1 MAADDFWRHFLER
14 WSRAILASPD
24 AARLGLPPEVV
35 DSGWLG
41 LDPATDEQIAA
52 AEARLGVRLPP
63 SYRAFLRVTNGWR
76 YAGDVGARLRPVEE
90 IDWFRTENQDW
101 IDAYT
106 SPIADDPAS
115 GAVDY
120 RHLSSAIQISD
131 VGDAAVM
138 LLIPAVTGPDGECE
152 AWFFANWVPGAEVY
166 PSFREMLEQSYD
178 SEQTI
183 NAQRA
188 RQVAA
193 SDPPDTVAAKL
204 PGLLAE
210 LEGHAARFRQTAEGA
225 MGYSEGVAAGLDE
238 ATDRVRSLSR
248 GRVSPVDLRSRL
260 RDLAAELDAEAA
272 RVEREQR
279 QQTDLSTLWSA
290 ARSFSSI
297 IAHMGDMHDA
307 IGTAGRAQGLHQ
319 AAGIVRWFLG
329 DD

>member
-1 MAADDFWRHFLER
+1 
-14 WSRAILASPD
+14 
-24 AARLGLPPEVV
+24 
-35 DSGWLG
+35 
-41 LDPATDEQIAA
+41 
-52 AEARLGVRLPP
+52 
-63 SYRAFLRVTNGWR
+63 
-76 YAGDVGARLRPVEE
+76 
-90 IDWFRTENQDW
+90 
-101 IDAYT
+101 
-106 SPIADDPAS
+106 
-115 GAVDY
+115 
-120 RHLSSAIQISD
+120 
-131 VGDAAVM
+131 
-138 LLIPAVTGPDGECE
+138 
-152 AWFFANWVPGAEVY
+152 
-166 PSFREMLEQSYD
+166 
-178 SEQTI
+178 
-183 NAQRA
+183 
-188 RQVAA
+188 
-193 SDPPDTVAAKL
+193 
-204 PGLLAE
+204 
-210 LEGHAARFRQTAEGA
+210 